1 MIKKNI
7 LFTIGSLNM
16 GGAEK
21 VLINYINYFN
31 TVHSTEFYVE
41 LLLISYEGKLLDELN
56 DNIKISYLYKGNDS
70 IIKNIFLLRILYKI
84 YRKALNVSFKKFPI
98 LYNIFFSKYINY
110 DYNFIFVQDLYWFSK
125 TNLGKKKYL
134 WIQNNLNRVAE
145 SDIFENHNFTSN
157 IDKLIAISDG
167 IYEDL
172 ITRLKIKPELI
183 IKCNNPIDSSRISKL
198 SEEVVIPYFD
208 QPYLVSMG
216 RLVDQKGFDILL
228 ESLALLKE
236 NNISIKLVII
246 GGGENHIKLLELAES
261 LNLIVGVDFIIT
273 GLMANPY
280 PIIKNS
286 SIFVCSSRFDGLSTS
301 INEAMCLKIPI
312 ISTPCDYGP
321 KEIIG
326 DNLYGIISSD
336 ISAKSLM
343 INIKEMLD
351 SDEMLNRYSSA
362 SLSRSLHFDIMNVGE
377 ILINSL

>member
-1 MIKKNI
+1 
-7 LFTIGSLNM
+7 M

-31 TVHSTEFYVE
+31 TCHKSNFNVE
-41 LLLISYEGKLLDELN
+41 LMLISYEGKLLDELN
-56 DNIKISYLYKGNDS
+56 DNIKISYLYKGNKT
-70 IIKNIFLLRILYKI
+70 ININNSVGIFFYKI
-84 YRKALNVSFKKFPI
+84 YRKIISISFRKFPF
-98 LYNIFFSKYINY
+98 LYNLFFSKYINY

-134 WIQNNLNRVAE
+134 WIQNNLNKVAE
-145 SDIFENHNFTSN
+145 SEIFENQNFTSN

-167 IYEDL
+167 IYDDL
-172 ITRLKIKPELI
+172 ITRLKIKPETI
-183 IKCNNPIDSSRISKL
+183 IKCNNPIDSFRINNLSK
-198 SEEVVIPYFD
+198 EEVIPYFN

-228 ESLALLKE
+228 ETLALLKQ
-236 NNISIKLVII
+236 NSINIKLVII
-246 GGGENHIKLLELAES
+246 GGGEDHIKLLELAKS
-261 LNLIVGVDFIIT
+261 LNLIDGVDFIIT
-273 GLMANPY
+273 GLLANPY
-280 PIIKNS
+280 PIIRNS

-326 DNLYGIISSD
+326 DNQYGIISSY

-343 INIKEMLD
+343 ISIKEMLE
-351 SDEMLNRYSSA
+351 SEEMLKRYANA
-362 SLSRSLHFDIMNVGE
+362 SISRSLHFDIINVGK